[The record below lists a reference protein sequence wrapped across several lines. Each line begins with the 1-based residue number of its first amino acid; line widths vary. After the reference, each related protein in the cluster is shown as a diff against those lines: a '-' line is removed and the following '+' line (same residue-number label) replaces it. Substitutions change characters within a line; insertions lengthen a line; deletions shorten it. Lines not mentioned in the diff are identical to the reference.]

1 MVISILFLLRV
12 LLLKKESF
20 LRMNLKLGAPLVP
33 LLLSSLLIKDGSS
46 LVVTPSSIPNS
57 TTCGPDV
64 DLSSD
69 EGSKE
74 VLENS
79 EDESV
84 TKKRVSDSNEDDSG
98 EHETEAMGMYL
109 FPLLDLLFF
118 LIEFFFYITS

>member
-1 MVISILFLLRV
+1 M
-12 LLLKKESF
+12 
-20 LRMNLKLGAPLVP
+20 
-33 LLLSSLLIKDGSS
+33 
-46 LVVTPSSIPNS
+46 VVTPSSIPNS
-57 TTCGPDV
+57 TTCRPDV

-84 TKKRVSDSNEDDSG
+84 KKKMVSDSNEDDSG

>member
-1 MVISILFLLRV
+1 M
-12 LLLKKESF
+12 
-20 LRMNLKLGAPLVP
+20 
-33 LLLSSLLIKDGSS
+33 
-46 LVVTPSSIPNS
+46 VTPSSIPNS
-57 TTCGPDV
+57 STCGPDA

-74 VLENS
+74 VLQNS

-84 TKKRVSDSNEDDSG
+84 VKKRVSDSNEDDGG

-118 LIEFFFYITS
+118 HIEFFFFFLHNFPMQLFDYSICSSP